1 MSSCAHFEFDPL
13 TPPAQDLLCATYTP
27 RESLLFS
34 ANLRLPR
41 SMPWPEKAAMVEK
54 MLDDLGLL
62 GCADTIVG
70 DEMLRVRG
78 SARGG

>member
-1 MSSCAHFEFDPL
+1 
-13 TPPAQDLLCATYTP
+13 
-27 RESLLFS
+27 
-34 ANLRLPR
+34 
-41 SMPWPEKAAMVEK
+41 MPWPEKAAMVEK